1 MEPGQQR
8 QSAWSAPRPAGS
20 PELVGRHEE
29 LRVLAGVIDQGAV
42 RGAALVVR
50 GDPGIGKS
58 ALLAA
63 AQRAARARRFRVL
76 AAVGVQSEAQLPFA
90 GLHQLLHPL
99 GDWVR
104 DLPPV
109 QREAFLSAFGLFDGP
124 RPELFLVALAAA
136 NLLAS
141 AAADHPLV
149 VVADDVQWLDP
160 QSQEALT
167 FVAHRA
173 AGNPIVV
180 IGGVRTGHPGPF
192 ASAGLPELEVRGVD
206 DAAAQEI
213 LLSYASDLGAADR
226 RRIQHEARGNPLAL
240 LELPTTW
247 RGPDAPATDLQPP
260 SLSARLE
267 QAFASRITDLTART
281 RDALL
286 VSAVDLAGELAEV
299 LAATSALSGE
309 EVAADVLAPAAAA
322 RLVTVGDGLVEFWH
336 PLVRSGVLQSET
348 VTRRL
353 AANAALATVLVDEP
367 YRRTWHRAQSIV
379 GPDDEVADEL
389 EANVSVALRRGGV
402 ISAIADLERAAQL
415 TSSSARRGHRLLLAA
430 EHAFSLGRGALVDR
444 LVQAASRTDLSDLD
458 RARMEWLREI
468 FHDGVAGDATRVVE
482 LCGTAAR
489 SACAGDHDLA
499 LNLLLSAALRCW
511 ADTAPAAR
519 ARVVEVTRQLSGVE
533 DDPRYIAA
541 LGVAEPVLAGGLVV
555 DLLARAGTEDVV
567 DADALR
573 LLGMAAH
580 AVGDEVR
587 AADFLDRAETM
598 LRDQGRLGL
607 LPHVLSMQV
616 QVRAELGEWDR
627 ATAAAEEGK
636 RLARETGQPI
646 WSAGTLGCDAR
657 VSALRGEVDQAFR
670 LAAEAELAANRRRL
684 NDLLSGVQ
692 LARGSAW
699 LSAGRYADAYAALR
713 RLFDPADPS
722 FHQRERF
729 AGLTYLAEAAVRS
742 GQTDHAR
749 TVVAD
754 LEHVAT
760 VTPSPIL
767 HVHLF
772 HARALLADEADA
784 EHRYLSALAADLTRW
799 PWIKARIELAY
810 GTWLRRHARTGEAR
824 SHLGSAKAILDLIGA
839 RAWADEARAELWAVE
854 HGAAVL
860 GLPLDV
866 VPRQPQR
873 TSPSLNGGPGSS
885 PGRYVR

>member
-1 MEPGQQR
+1 
-8 QSAWSAPRPAGS
+8 
-20 PELVGRHEE
+20 
-29 LRVLAGVIDQGAV
+29 
-42 RGAALVVR
+42 
-50 GDPGIGKS
+50 
-58 ALLAA
+58 
-63 AQRAARARRFRVL
+63 
-76 AAVGVQSEAQLPFA
+76 
-90 GLHQLLHPL
+90 
-99 GDWVR
+99 
-104 DLPPV
+104 
-109 QREAFLSAFGLFDGP
+109 
-124 RPELFLVALAAA
+124 
-136 NLLAS
+136 
-141 AAADHPLV
+141 
-149 VVADDVQWLDP
+149 
-160 QSQEALT
+160 
-167 FVAHRA
+167 
-173 AGNPIVV
+173 
-180 IGGVRTGHPGPF
+180 
-192 ASAGLPELEVRGVD
+192 
-206 DAAAQEI
+206 
-213 LLSYASDLGAADR
+213 
-226 RRIQHEARGNPLAL
+226 
-240 LELPTTW
+240 
-247 RGPDAPATDLQPP
+247 
-260 SLSARLE
+260 
-267 QAFASRITDLTART
+267 
-281 RDALL
+281 
-286 VSAVDLAGELAEV
+286 
-299 LAATSALSGE
+299 
-309 EVAADVLAPAAAA
+309 
-322 RLVTVGDGLVEFWH
+322 
-336 PLVRSGVLQSET
+336 
-348 VTRRL
+348 
-353 AANAALATVLVDEP
+353 VLVNEP

-389 EANVSVALRRGGV
+389 AANVSVALRRGGV
-402 ISAIADLERAAQL
+402 MSAIADLERAAQL
-415 TSSSARRGHRLLLAA
+415 TSSSARCGHRLLLAA

-458 RARMEWLREI
+458 RGRMEWLREI
-468 FHDGVAGDATRVVE
+468 FHDGVPGDATRVFE
-482 LCGTAAR
+482 LCGIAAR
-489 SACAGDHDLA
+489 SARAGERDLA
-499 LNLLLSAALRCW
+499 LNLLLGAALRCW
-511 ADTAPAAR
+511 WADTGPAAR
-519 ARVVEVTRQLSGVE
+519 ARVVEVTRQLPGVE
-533 DDPRYIAA
+533 DDPRYAAA
-541 LGVAEPVLAGGLVV
+541 LGVTEPVLAGRPVI

-587 AADFLDRAETM
+587 AADLLDRAETV

-607 LPHVLSMQV
+607 LPHVLSLQV
-616 QVRAELGEWDR
+616 HVRAELGEWDR
-627 ATAAAEEGK
+627 AAAAAEEGQ
-636 RLARETGQPI
+636 RLARETAQPI
-646 WSAGTLGCDAR
+646 WSMGTLVCDAR
-657 VSALRGEVDQAFR
+657 VSALRGEVDRAFR
-670 LAAEAELAANRRRL
+670 LAAEAELAANRRHL